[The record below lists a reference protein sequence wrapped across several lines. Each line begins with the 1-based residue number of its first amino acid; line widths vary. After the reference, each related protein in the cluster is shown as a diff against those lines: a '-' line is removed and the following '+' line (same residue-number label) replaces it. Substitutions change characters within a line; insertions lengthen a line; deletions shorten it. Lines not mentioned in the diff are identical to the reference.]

1 MGILGKIREAVGRK
15 VNELLES
22 AQDPETKLDQMTRE
36 MDRSLVEMR
45 KTAAAAI
52 ATGRLTRGKLDR
64 ALDEAKGWEENAREA
79 VRRKDDELARKALA
93 HRMALERSAS
103 GLARQLEEAE
113 ALAGKMKD
121 LLSSMEAKVRDVKA
135 KRDLL
140 LAKKRAASASRAA
153 HDAVAGFESRMSDAR
168 ATARD
173 LLDGFDRFGEFEEGI
188 ERLSAEVE
196 AFQELSGAD
205 LARQFE
211 KMKEDKALDEELAA
225 LKKKLGGKQ

>member
-1 MGILGKIREAVGRK
+1 MGAGRSVRNDPSIMPVSLGDLFRV
-15 VNELLES
+15 
-22 AQDPETKLDQMTRE
+22 D
-36 MDRSLVEMR
+36 
-45 KTAAAAI
+45 
-52 ATGRLTRGKLDR
+52 
-64 ALDEAKGWEENAREA
+64 
-79 VRRKDDELARKALA
+79 
-93 HRMALERSAS
+93 
-103 GLARQLEEAE
+103 
-113 ALAGKMKD
+113 AGNVI
-121 LLSSMEAKVRDVKA
+121 LSSPQGERGRMIGTGGEADKTRHPAERVRGAAGGVA
-135 KRDLL
+135 RRYAV
-140 LAKKRAASASRAA
+140 AKKRAASASRAA